1 MSSTGKVEFSRRI
14 FSIACRAG
22 ALALLAA
29 LSVMA
34 WCAIDG
40 ADDAI
45 RNMEPGLEAE
55 KLIASARLLFRI
67 GIASLASFGIS
78 FALVLRGARK
88 TAKLAGDLEDVSRF
102 LIHDLRTPLGHISND
117 ADAIVIGRGEPVE
130 KAASIKEECAA
141 LLDRIETYSEI
152 TRNEAGLDRDAV
164 EDVDFASVVAEL
176 AEYFG
181 LLAKDRG
188 MAFECDV
195 PSTPVVVRAHE
206 HKVRMLVGGLL
217 DNAVKYTEKGTVS
230 VSLNELGRKVEL
242 VVSDTGRGMTKD
254 QQSKMYLRLY
264 RAEPRGPIPGDGLGL
279 AAVRSIVDFYRGSI
293 RCRSRP
299 GVGTTFTVTFS
310 KKGKIHEQE

>member
-67 GIASLASFGIS
+67 GIASLASF
-78 FALVLRGARK
+78 ALVLRGARK
-88 TAKLAGDLEDVSRF
+88 TAKLAGGLEDVSRF

-217 DNAVKYTEKGTVS
+217 DNAVK
-230 VSLNELGRKVEL
+230 LRRKE
-242 VVSDTGRGMTKD
+242 
-254 QQSKMYLRLY
+254 
-264 RAEPRGPIPGDGLGL
+264 
-279 AAVRSIVDFYRGSI
+279 
-293 RCRSRP
+293 RSR
-299 GVGTTFTVTFS
+299 S
-310 KKGKIHEQE
+310 R

>member
-1 MSSTGKVEFSRRI
+1 MSSSRVEFSRRV
-14 FSIACRAG
+14 FSMAWRAG
-22 ALALLAA
+22 VLALLVA
-29 LSVMA
+29 LTVMA

-40 ADDAI
+40 ADDTI

-67 GIASLASFGIS
+67 GIAALAAFGIS
-78 FALVLRGARK
+78 FVLVLRGARK
-88 TAKLAGDLEDVSRF
+88 TAKLAGDLEDISRF
-102 LIHDLRTPLGHISND
+102 LLHDLRTPLGHISND
-117 ADAIVIGRGEPVE
+117 ADAIVMGRGDAVE
-130 KAASIKEECAA
+130 NAASIKEECAA
-141 LLDRIETYSEI
+141 LLAKIETNAEI
-152 TRNEAGLDRDAV
+152 TRNGAGLNRETV

-181 LLAKDRG
+181 LVAKDKG
-188 MAFECDV
+188 LAFVSEV
-195 PSTPVVVRAHE
+195 PSTPVVVLAHE
-206 HKVRMLVGGLL
+206 HKLRMLVGGLL

-254 QQSKMYLRLY
+254 QQSKMYLRFY

-299 GVGTTFTVTFS
+299 GVGTTFTVTFR
-310 KKGKIHEQE
+310 KETK